1 MIRGAEAERDEN
13 FCRETAERLGV
24 RLYVRRR
31 DVPALAITGGS
42 IEEVARRERYSF
54 FDDICR
60 NSKPKTLVATA
71 HNADD
76 NLETVLF
83 NLMRGSGLRGMCGIP
98 PIRDGKYI
106 RPLLTFSGE
115 EVRGICRTD
124 GIPFVFDSTNAE
136 TDYTRNRIRQR
147 IVPELRAVSPTVES
161 AALRMS
167 VSLREDADFIDSE
180 VEKFSTDRDGSA
192 NASELRLLE
201 PAIRARVLRRMW
213 CKASGTDICALE
225 AVHIRSIS
233 ELLRR
238 GGDFSLSVPGRL
250 VFSVESGRARFA
262 GQSSVAEPTFCGEYP
277 LGACGDT
284 VVFGRTLVVT
294 VIGEKSAEMPGAV
307 LQYGE
312 NIYNLSINESV
323 SFDKIKGRL
332 MLRTRRPG
340 DKLRFGGMS
349 RSVKKIM
356 SSRHIPCAERN
367 AMPVFADDFGIVWV
381 PGFPLRDGIAPSEGE
396 RRLDIYIYRED
407 AE

>member
-1 MIRGAEAERDEN
+1 MLEAAHLNHMIRGDEAERDEN

-147 IVPELRAVSPTVES
+147 IVPELRAVAPTVES

-167 VSLREDADFIDSE
+167 V
-180 VEKFSTDRDGSA
+180 
-192 NASELRLLE
+192 
-201 PAIRARVLRRMW
+201 AI
-213 CKASGTDICALE
+213 E
-225 AVHIRSIS
+225 
-233 ELLRR
+233 
-238 GGDFSLSVPGRL
+238 
-250 VFSVESGRARFA
+250 
-262 GQSSVAEPTFCGEYP
+262 
-277 LGACGDT
+277 
-284 VVFGRTLVVT
+284 
-294 VIGEKSAEMPGAV
+294 
-307 LQYGE
+307 
-312 NIYNLSINESV
+312 
-323 SFDKIKGRL
+323 
-332 MLRTRRPG
+332 
-340 DKLRFGGMS
+340 
-349 RSVKKIM
+349 
-356 SSRHIPCAERN
+356 
-367 AMPVFADDFGIVWV
+367 
-381 PGFPLRDGIAPSEGE
+381 
-396 RRLDIYIYRED
+396 
-407 AE
+407 